1 MDVPVDATVECTD
14 GPCGR
19 STYAIVDPAKERVTH
34 VVIEESGLS
43 GRERLVPVNLISES
57 TPEMIRLRCSAEE
70 LQGMQAFVKREYLP
84 GEEPFLM
91 YPPGHYMV
99 WPADISGGVPPV
111 IEHNDVPAGELAI
124 SRGARVEASDGKV
137 GQVDEFLTDPVGQ
150 QITHLVLR
158 QGHLWGQREVT
169 VPANQI
175 DRIEDGVVYLKLD
188 KKGIEALPG
197 TKH

>member
-19 STYAIVDPAKERVTH
+19 SKYAIIDPAKERVTH
-34 VVIEESGLS
+34 VVIEESGLG
-43 GRERLVPVNLISES
+43 GRERLAPVSLISQS
-57 TPEMIRLRCSAEE
+57 TPEKITLRCSAEE
-70 LQGMQAFVKREYLP
+70 LQDLQPFVRREYLP
-84 GEEPFLM
+84 GEEPFLA

-99 WPADISGGVPPV
+99 WSTGISGGVPPV
-111 IEHNDVPAGELAI
+111 VEHTDVPEGQLAI

-137 GQVDEFLTDPVGQ
+137 GQVDEFLTDPVDRR
-150 QITHLVLR
+150 ITHVVLR
-158 QGHLWGQREVT
+158 HGHLWGQREVT
-169 VPANQI
+169 VPAEQI
-175 DRIEDGVVYLKLD
+175 DRIEDGVVFLKLD